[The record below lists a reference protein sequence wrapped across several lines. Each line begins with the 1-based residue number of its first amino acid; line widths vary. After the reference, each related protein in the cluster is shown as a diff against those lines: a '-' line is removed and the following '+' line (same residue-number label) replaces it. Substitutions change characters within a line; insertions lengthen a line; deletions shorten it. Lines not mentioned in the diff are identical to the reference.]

1 MQVEDMK
8 NRKLS
13 YGISCLQIFS
23 GHEILILEALSV
35 EGIRYSDQEKLFLKY
50 CGYRNHLNFI

>member
-35 EGIRYSDQEKLFLKY
+35 EGIRYSDQEKLF
-50 CGYRNHLNFI
+50 